1 MNQHDQR
8 RLKDAQGLFFLHQ
21 FTWLRTFE
29 LGKLMWPD
37 ISSSRQSADRLAR
50 GWLARRLVIARD
62 LPGGAGR
69 ALVLATAGV
78 RLLADQGVVAV
89 SGKDIGKLT
98 DGGGW
103 SPPSTWR
110 HDLLATGILCEL
122 HRQGFVIHPEAELRR
137 SADLG
142 VKIPD
147 GICVRGQ
154 QVLWLE
160 VENARKT
167 GPEMRKLATAVCL
180 AATGSAL
187 AVAGFKATGAL
198 VGYVPGVLDERG
210 YALSHQQ
217 RVRRAIQLASRTD
230 IDIQWAECSLLGS
243 AGVGVVTLRRERIE
257 ADGVARVLQRLD
269 AGGWHPL
276 QDGSVGASYGDHRV
290 FVWEDDEAWPWSY
303 AVETR
308 DGTPVDA
315 GYAETL
321 DDAKRACAAWLAK
334 V

>member
-8 RLKDAQGLFFLHQ
+8 RLKDARGLFFLRQ
-21 FTWLRTFE
+21 FTWLRSFE

-37 ISSSRQSADRLAR
+37 ILANRQSADRLVR
-50 GWLARRLVIARD
+50 DWLARRLVIARD
-62 LPGGAGR
+62 LPDGAGR

-78 RLLADQGVVAV
+78 RLLAEQGVVAV

-98 DGGGW
+98 HGGGW
-103 SPPSTWR
+103 SPPLTWR
-110 HDLLATGILCEL
+110 HDLLATGIMCEL
-122 HRQGFVIHPEAELRR
+122 HRLGFVIHPEAELRR

-160 VENARKT
+160 VESARKT
-167 GPEMRKLATAVCL
+167 GPEMRKLAMAICL
-180 AATGSAL
+180 AATASAPV
-187 AVAGFKATGAL
+187 VAGFKANGAL
-198 VGYVPGVLDERG
+198 VGYVPGALDERG
-210 YALSHQQ
+210 FALSHQK

-243 AGVGVVTLRRERIE
+243 AGVGAVTFSRERIQ

-269 AGGWHPL
+269 AGGWHPQL
-276 QDGSVGASYGDHRV
+276 DGSVGANYADHRV
-290 FVWEDDEAWPWSY
+290 FVWESDEVWRWSY

-315 GYAETL
+315 GYAETF
-321 DDAKRACAAWLAK
+321 DDAKRACATWLAK